1 MITIRSITRATLLVA
16 VAALTA
22 QAQVGASVTAKDA
35 NTLPEAEIAALPG
48 MTPALAKALVAARPF
63 AGPAA
68 FDAFLKGT
76 LTDAQRTELSPRLWV
91 HLNLNAATREEIALV
106 PGVGPRMIRE
116 FLEYRPYKDLAVFRR
131 EMGKYVKPEEVARL
145 EQYVFVPMNPTT
157 ASDADLM
164 TIPGMGPRMVREF
177 KEYRPWTSRAQFDK
191 EIGKYVNAK
200 EVARL
205 AGFLTFPK

>member
-1 MITIRSITRATLLVA
+1 MLFRSFTY
-16 VAALTA
+16 
-22 QAQVGASVTAKDA
+22 
-35 NTLPEAEIAALPG
+35 
-48 MTPALAKALVAARPF
+48 F
-63 AGPAA
+63 
-68 FDAFLKGT
+68 
-76 LTDAQRTELSPRLWV
+76 
-91 HLNLNAATREEIALV
+91 
-106 PGVGPRMIRE
+106 
-116 FLEYRPYKDLAVFRR
+116 PYKDLAVFRR
-131 EMGKYVKPEEVARL
+131 EMGKYVKPDEVARL

>member
-1 MITIRSITRATLLVA
+1 MITLRPLSRATLLLAVVA
-16 VAALTA
+16 LAA

-35 NTLPEAEIAALPG
+35 NTLPEAEIAVMPG
-48 MTPALAKALVAARPF
+48 MTPALAKELVAARPF

-68 FDAFLKGT
+68 YDAFLKGK
-76 LTDAQRTELSPRLWV
+76 LTDAQRTELYPKLWV

-106 PGVGPRMIRE
+106 PGMGPRMIRE

-131 EMGKYVKPEEVARL
+131 EMGKYVKPDEVARL

-164 TIPGMGPRMVREF
+164 TIPTMGPRMLREF

-205 AGFLTFPK
+205 AGFLAFPK